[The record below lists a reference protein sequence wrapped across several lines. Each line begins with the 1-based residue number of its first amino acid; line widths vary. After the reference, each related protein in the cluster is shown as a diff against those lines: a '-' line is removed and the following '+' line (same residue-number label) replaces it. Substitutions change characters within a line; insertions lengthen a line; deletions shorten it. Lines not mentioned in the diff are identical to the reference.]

1 MTEANKLKNFNLS
14 LFLGCCVIG
23 VCVIIAGIIVAN
35 NLPETTRFPQGFS
48 ITNYDGDTSAPTL
61 GEYLTL
67 FDAAHFLKIDIN
79 DLDAMVN
86 SGELDGT
93 FTAFPTGYV
102 FSKERLTQWMERR
115 FPANNN

>member
-14 LFLGCCVIG
+14 LLLSCCVIG
-23 VCVIIAGIIVAN
+23 ICIIIAGIIVAN
-35 NLPETTRFPQGFS
+35 NLPETTHIPQGFS
-48 ITNYDGDTSAPTL
+48 ITNYDGNTPAPTF
-61 GEYLTL
+61 GEYFTL
-67 FDAAHFLKIDIN
+67 FDAAKFLKIDMN

-93 FTAFPTGYV
+93 FTSFPTGYV

-115 FPANNN
+115 FPTNSY